1 MNTVRQ
7 LYSATSQAL
16 LLGAAAAAASAP
28 ALAQPAAPSMQTIEV
43 TAPRAELRTVCRSVD
58 QQLQDLLGAVAWRE
72 AVAGTI
78 DVHFQI
84 DGARITEVRTTGGPL
99 AYRMATNRAVRS
111 IDCHNGAQGRQ
122 SVQMQV
128 VFLDPETDAQRERVA
143 LRTETQI
150 ASR

>member
-1 MNTVRQ
+1 
-7 LYSATSQAL
+7 
-16 LLGAAAAAASAP
+16 
-28 ALAQPAAPSMQTIEV
+28 
-43 TAPRAELRTVCRSVD
+43 
-58 QQLQDLLGAVAWRE
+58 
-72 AVAGTI
+72 
-78 DVHFQI
+78 
-84 DGARITEVRTTGGPL
+84 
-99 AYRMATNRAVRS
+99 MATNRAVRS